1 MEDRQMMMMK
11 NSLIRGTMY
20 MLNDDYRM
28 EDKDSAYQYL
38 MDITNST
45 TEDDIVPL
53 LRGKT
58 YSELMDINIKV
69 ASYLKQ
75 TPVYNGESS
84 LTAEAYKEYGKYK
97 GD

>member
-1 MEDRQMMMMK
+1 MMMMK

-69 ASYLKQ
+69 GSYLKQ
-75 TPVYNGESS
+75 TKRYSGESF
-84 LTAEAYKEYGKYK
+84 LTAEAYREYGKYK

>member
-11 NSLIRGTMY
+11 NSLIRGTMG
-20 MLNDDYRM
+20 MLKDKYRM
-28 EDKDSAYQYL
+28 EHTDLAYQFL
-38 MDITNST
+38 MDVTGST

-69 ASYLKQ
+69 GSYLKA
-75 TPVYNGESS
+75 TFTRNYESS
-84 LTAEAYKEYGKYK
+84 LTVEGYKEYGKFK